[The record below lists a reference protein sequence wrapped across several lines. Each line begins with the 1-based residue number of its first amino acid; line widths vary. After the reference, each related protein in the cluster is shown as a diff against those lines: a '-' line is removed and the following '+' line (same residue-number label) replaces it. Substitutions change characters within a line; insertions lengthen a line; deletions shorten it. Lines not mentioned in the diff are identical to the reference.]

1 VPEELNVLKRKLKD
15 ATDLHK
21 RTTDSDEKHWL
32 GADVRELERLVE
44 IASKDAPDLPRSK
57 H

>member
-32 GADVRELERLVE
+32 GADVRELERLV
-44 IASKDAPDLPRSK
+44 APDLPRSK